1 MERNNSIMKISPDE
15 FRQESRR
22 SFIKQ
27 AAVITSV
34 AAAAA
39 MSPLMAFNSPA
50 PETAEDIDGKQKVRE
65 RKVAVVTGAARGIG
79 RSVCVALA
87 KEGIDIFGIDITEVV
102 SPLAEYPAST
112 EEDLM
117 ETQRLVKAMGSSFNF
132 AKADIRNYQQM
143 EETARQVQAWKGR
156 VDIVAAVAGVQLFKP
171 FELTEARH
179 WADTIENNVLGSAH
193 TLRVFAP
200 YMIQH
205 GGGSMVVISSTQ
217 GMHGLR
223 HGAAYST
230 SKWALV
236 GMAKSA
242 AIDLGGHNI
251 RVNVVVP
258 GLIDTPMTRNDRR
271 WREAMGP
278 GFENTVLTEE
288 LVAKTLGDR
297 DVLHLPW
304 LSPDDIAPAVVFLTS
319 DAARKITGAV
329 YDVTGGTST
338 SYTS

>member
-1 MERNNSIMKISPDE
+1 MKRSHHE
-15 FRQESRR
+15 LRQDSRR
-22 SFIKQ
+22 NFIKQ
-27 AAVITSV
+27 TASITSV
-34 AAAAA
+34 AAT
-39 MSPLMAFNSPA
+39 MGISPLMAFINTEPQTD
-50 PETAEDIDGKQKVRE
+50 EFVRGKEKKKDR
-65 RKVAVVTGAARGIG
+65 RVAVVTGAARGIG

-87 KEGIDIFGIDITEVV
+87 KEGIDIFGIDITGIV
-102 SPLAEYPAST
+102 SQLAEYPASA

-117 ETQRLVKAMGSSFNF
+117 ETKRQVEALESSFNF
-132 AKADIRNYQQM
+132 AKADIRNFRQM
-143 EETARQVQAWKGR
+143 EETAKQVQAWKGR
-156 VDIVAAVAGVQLFKP
+156 IDIVAAVAGVQLFKP

-179 WADTIENNVLGSAH
+179 WQDTIENNVLGTAF

-200 YMIQH
+200 YMIRQ
-205 GGGSMVVISSTQ
+205 GGGAMVVISSTQ

-223 HGAAYST
+223 HGAAYSA
-230 SKWALV
+230 SKWAIV
-236 GMAKSA
+236 GIAKSA
-242 AIDLGGHNI
+242 AIDLGAHNI

-278 GFENTVLTEE
+278 GFENTILTEE
-288 LVAKTLGDR
+288 LVSRTLGER

-319 DAARKITGAV
+319 DSARKITGAV

>member
-1 MERNNSIMKISPDE
+1 MKKSFNER
-15 FRQESRR
+15 RQDSRR
-22 SFIKQ
+22 SFIQKT
-27 AAVITSV
+27 AVIASV
-34 AAAAA
+34 AATTV
-39 MSPLMAFNSPA
+39 MSPLMALSSA
-50 PETAEDIDGKQKVRE
+50 ASDTGKDVDGMRKKKE

-87 KEGIDIFGIDITEVV
+87 KEGIDIFGIDIVKVV
-102 SPLAEYPAST
+102 SSLAEYPGST

-117 ETQRLVKAMGSSFNF
+117 ETQRMVKALGSSFNF
-132 AKADIRNYQQM
+132 AKADIRNYQEM
-143 EETARQVQAWKGR
+143 EEAARQVQAWKGR

-171 FELTEARH
+171 FELTDARH
-179 WADTIENNVLGSAH
+179 WQDTIENNVLGSAH

-200 YMIQH
+200 YMIQQ
-205 GGGSMVVISSTQ
+205 GFGSMVVISSTQ

-242 AIDLGGHNI
+242 AIDLGAHNI

-278 GFENTVLTEE
+278 GFEHTVLTEE

-319 DAARKITGAV
+319 DAAAKITGAV
-329 YDVTGGTST
+329 YDVTGGAST

>member
-1 MERNNSIMKISPDE
+1 MKKSYQE
-15 FRQESRR
+15 LGQESRR
-22 SFIKQ
+22 NFIKQ
-27 AAVITSV
+27 AAAFTSV
-34 AAAAA
+34 AAAIGI
-39 MSPLMAFNSPA
+39 SPLVASNGGA
-50 PETAEDIDGKQKVRE
+50 PQTDGFVHWNEKKKD

-87 KEGIDIFGIDITEVV
+87 KEGIDIFGIDITGVV

-112 EEDLM
+112 ENDLM
-117 ETQRLVKAMGSSFNF
+117 ETKRQVEALGSSFNF
-132 AKADIRNYQQM
+132 TKADIRNYQQM
-143 EETARQVQAWKGR
+143 EETAKKVQAWKGR

-179 WADTIENNVLGSAH
+179 WQDTIENNVLGTAF

-200 YMIQH
+200 YMIQQ
-205 GGGSMVVISSTQ
+205 GGGAMVVISSTQ

-223 HGAAYST
+223 HGAAYSA
-230 SKWALV
+230 SKWAIV
-236 GMAKSA
+236 GIAKSA
-242 AIDLGGHNI
+242 AIDLGPHNI

-278 GFENTVLTEE
+278 GFENTILTEE
-288 LVAKTLGDR
+288 LVSRTLGER

-319 DAARKITGAV
+319 DAGEKITGAV

>member
-1 MERNNSIMKISPDE
+1 MERSK
-15 FRQESRR
+15 QETRR
-22 SFIKQ
+22 DFVKN
-27 AAVITSV
+27 ATSLFSV
-34 AAAAA
+34 GALTGVT
-39 MSPLMAFNSPA
+39 PLMASNHAA
-50 PETAEDIDGKQKVRE
+50 PDARPQRMRKND

-87 KEGIDIFGIDITEVV
+87 KEDIDIFGIDLMGVI

-112 EEDLM
+112 SQDMEDTRRQVEGLG
-117 ETQRLVKAMGSSFNF
+117 VSFKF
-132 AKADIRNYQQM
+132 AKADVRNYDQM
-143 EETARQVQAWKGR
+143 EDIAGQAHAWKGR

-171 FELTEARH
+171 FELTESRH
-179 WADTIENNVLGSAH
+179 WQDTIENNVLGSAH

-200 YMIQH
+200 YMIK
-205 GGGSMVVISSTQ
+205 GGGGAMVVISSTQ
-217 GMHGLR
+217 GMHGFR

-236 GMAKSA
+236 GLAKSA
-242 AIDLGGHNI
+242 AIDLGGYNI

-278 GFENTVLTEE
+278 GYENTVLTEE
-288 LVAKTLGDR
+288 LVSRTLAER
-297 DVLHLPW
+297 DALHLPW

-319 DAARKITGAV
+319 DKGRKITGAV
-329 YDVTGGTST
+329 YDVAGGFST
-338 SYTS
+338 AYTS

>member
-1 MERNNSIMKISPDE
+1 MKKFNDAWQPN
-15 FRQESRR
+15 SRR
-22 SFIKQ
+22 SFMKQ
-27 AAVITSV
+27 TAAITS
-34 AAAAA
+34 AAAAMG
-39 MSPLMAFNSPA
+39 MSPLMAFIN
-50 PETAEDIDGKQKVRE
+50 AEPQTDEFVRGKEKE
-65 RKVAVVTGAARGIG
+65 KGRKVAVVTGAARGIG
-79 RSVCVALA
+79 RSVSVALA
-87 KEGIDIFGIDITEVV
+87 KEGIDIFGIDITGVV

-117 ETQRLVKAMGSSFNF
+117 ETKRQVEALGSSFHF
-132 AKADIRNYQQM
+132 VKADMRNYQQM

-156 VDIVAAVAGVQLFKP
+156 IDIVAAVAGVQLFKP
-171 FELTEARH
+171 FELTDARH
-179 WADTIENNVLGSAH
+179 WQDTIENNVLGSTY

-200 YMIQH
+200 YMIQQ
-205 GGGSMVVISSTQ
+205 GGGAMVVISSTQ

-223 HGAAYST
+223 HGAAYSA

-236 GMAKSA
+236 GMAKSV
-242 AIDLGGHNI
+242 AIDLGGYNI

-278 GFENTVLTEE
+278 GFEHTVLTEE
-288 LVAKTLGDR
+288 LVSRTLADR

-319 DAARKITGAV
+319 DSAKKITGAV

-338 SYTS
+338 TYTS